1 MDGADTTGAFSLADA
16 RKRAQK
22 QAQLL
27 ADKVDPLQEK
37 RKEDASRITFGDCA
51 DEYIKAHEPSWKN
64 PKHAAQ
70 WRATFKGSTKNKTPA
85 TATINDLAVSSIDT
99 EHAYNVLQP
108 IWTRTPETASR
119 IRQRCE
125 LVLGWAT
132 AHKYRSGANP
142 FAWRGHLDKL
152 LAKTSALK
160 KLKGGKHHPALPHA
174 DTPPF
179 MEELR
184 GKDFISA
191 RALEFTILTAS
202 RTNEVINATWDEID
216 FAEKI
221 WTRTGEAHE
230 GRQGTSR
237 TTQRSRPANPL
248 RIAARGWQPIS
259 LHRCE
264 KRSTAVEHG
273 HARIDEG
280 IASRLRAARLPRHLP
295 HVGSR
300 MHVPSTPRLRSG
312 ACTHHP

>member
-1 MDGADTTGAFSLADA
+1 MEKS
-16 RKRAQK
+16 
-22 QAQLL
+22 QA
-27 ADKVDPLQEK
+27 
-37 RKEDASRITFGDCA
+37 CC
-51 DEYIKAHEPSWKN
+51 
-64 PKHAAQ
+64 

-191 RALEFTILTAS
+191 RALGFTILTAS

-216 FAEKI
+216 FVEKI
-221 WTRTGEAHE
+221 WTVPAKRMKPGKEHRVPLTARVLQILSELPREDGNRFLFIGAKSGRPLSNMAMLESMKDCVTASCRTA
-230 GRQGTSR
+230 SAPP
-237 TTQRSRPANPL
+237 S
-248 RIAARGWQPIS
+248 ARGQPNARPIHTTSAKRRLHTPS
-259 LHRCE
+259 LMPSSAATSVATC
-264 KRSTAVEHG
+264 STSA
-273 HARIDEG
+273 
-280 IASRLRAARLPRHLP
+280 
-295 HVGSR
+295 GS
-300 MHVPSTPRLRSG
+300 
-312 ACTHHP
+312 